1 MLFSLRWKKVH
12 CFQRYHLR
20 LLDASFQRGISELP
34 DCPQGL
40 ELCPTSVCGRLA
52 PLGFPLDYNQRDVVI
67 GEGVPPLTASPE
79 ALRGADDSYTDCSGP
94 GASMPPKRQPKTA
107 IPERFRYNHKTEA
120 DSYFASYIAILRPIK
135 WRVIIAAI
143 FAITALTVYVKW
155 TVAGSSWIY
164 AAVNAAMIAIGTGL
178 AVLSTARIVHDRVKG
193 SSDDICEEP
202 PNARQNPIELRKHQE
217 HKNGG

>member
-1 MLFSLRWKKVH
+1 
-12 CFQRYHLR
+12 
-20 LLDASFQRGISELP
+20 
-34 DCPQGL
+34 
-40 ELCPTSVCGRLA
+40 
-52 PLGFPLDYNQRDVVI
+52 
-67 GEGVPPLTASPE
+67 
-79 ALRGADDSYTDCSGP
+79 
-94 GASMPPKRQPKTA
+94 MPPKRQPKTA

-178 AVLSTARIVHDRVKG
+178 AVLSTARIVHDRVQG

-202 PNARQNPIELRKHQE
+202 PNARQNPIELGKHQG
-217 HKNGG
+217 HKN